1 MDAVPG
7 LSKNI
12 KEANMD
18 KLELY
23 WSEIPMGKENAI
35 SYDKLC
41 TAWGISQRAVRS
53 ILHKL
58 SIYDNGDDT
67 VLIRSSKD
75 GGGFYRSSDPA
86 EIAAYR
92 AECLRR
98 GQNTFA
104 PLKKTRQRCPWID
117 KPIPGYELTSLRGKI
132 KRVQARL
139 AELDKLEAARVAP
152 IDSTK
157 HDGGEIVKN
166 AELNRL
172 QIVFD
177 EIPGEETRAELK
189 RNGFRWSP
197 SNQAWQRQLTPNA
210 EAAARRIFCI
220 D

>member
-1 MDAVPG
+1 
-7 LSKNI
+7 
-12 KEANMD
+12 MD

-23 WSEIPMGKENAI
+23 WSEIPVGKENAV
-35 SYDKLC
+35 SYDYLC

-75 GGGFYRSSDPA
+75 GG
-86 EIAAYR
+86 
-92 AECLRR
+92 
-98 GQNTFA
+98 
-104 PLKKTRQRCPWID
+104 
-117 KPIPGYELTSLRGKI
+117 
-132 KRVQARL
+132 
-139 AELDKLEAARVAP
+139 
-152 IDSTK
+152 
-157 HDGGEIVKN
+157 EIVKN

-177 EIPGEETRAELK
+177 EIPGEEIRDELK

>member
-41 TAWGISQRAVRS
+41 TAWGISQRTVRS

-86 EIAAYR
+86 EIAAYQ

-98 GQNTFA
+98 VQNTFA
-104 PLKKTRQRCPWID
+104 PLKKIDRVLSSSNGQLSIYNNLRAVRVATGLKAKEVCKLMRATDPAFDESILSKMENDRCLP
-117 KPIPGYELTSLRGKI
+117 TAMQLRN
-132 KRVQARL
+132 L
-139 AELDKLEAARVAP
+139 AE
-152 IDSTK
+152 IY
-157 HDGGEIVKN
+157 GVKPSDLIG
-166 AELNRL
+166 LNEYVL
-172 QIVFD
+172 GAI
-177 EIPGEETRAELK
+177 
-189 RNGFRWSP
+189 S
-197 SNQAWQRQLTPNA
+197 
-210 EAAARRIFCI
+210 C
-220 D
+220 

>member
-1 MDAVPG
+1 MVDAVPG

-41 TAWGISQRAVRS
+41 TAWSISQRAVRS

-58 SIYDNGDDT
+58 SIYDNGDDN

-75 GGGFYRSSDPA
+75 GGGFYRSNDPV

-104 PLKKTRQRCPWID
+104 PLKKIDRVLSSSGQLSIYNNLRAVRVAAGLKAKDVCKRMRATDPAFDESMLSKMENDRCLP
-117 KPIPGYELTSLRGKI
+117 TAMQLRS
-132 KRVQARL
+132 L
-139 AELDKLEAARVAP
+139 AEIYGVLP
-152 IDSTK
+152 S
-157 HDGGEIVKN
+157 
-166 AELNRL
+166 ELIGISEYVL
-172 QIVFD
+172 GAI
-177 EIPGEETRAELK
+177 
-189 RNGFRWSP
+189 SY
-197 SNQAWQRQLTPNA
+197 
-210 EAAARRIFCI
+210 
-220 D
+220 

>member
-1 MDAVPG
+1 MEAAPG

-75 GGGFYRSSDPA
+75 GG
-86 EIAAYR
+86 
-92 AECLRR
+92 
-98 GQNTFA
+98 
-104 PLKKTRQRCPWID
+104 
-117 KPIPGYELTSLRGKI
+117 
-132 KRVQARL
+132 
-139 AELDKLEAARVAP
+139 
-152 IDSTK
+152 
-157 HDGGEIVKN
+157 EIVKN

-210 EAAARRIFCI
+210 EAAARIILCI

>member
-1 MDAVPG
+1 MVDAVPG

-41 TAWGISQRAVRS
+41 TAWSISQRAVRS

-58 SIYDNGDDT
+58 SIYDNGDDN

-75 GGGFYRSSDPA
+75 GGGFYRSNDPV

-104 PLKKTRQRCPWID
+104 PLKKIDRVLSSSSGQLSIYNNLRAVRVAAGLKAKDVCKRMRATDPAFDESILSKMENDRCLP
-117 KPIPGYELTSLRGKI
+117 TAMQLRS
-132 KRVQARL
+132 L
-139 AELDKLEAARVAP
+139 AEIYGVLP
-152 IDSTK
+152 S
-157 HDGGEIVKN
+157 
-166 AELNRL
+166 ELIGISEYVL
-172 QIVFD
+172 GAI
-177 EIPGEETRAELK
+177 
-189 RNGFRWSP
+189 SY
-197 SNQAWQRQLTPNA
+197 
-210 EAAARRIFCI
+210 
-220 D
+220 